1 MEGTVKKR
9 LILNGR
15 HIDDFYLSAPREHA
29 YSWQQ
34 PNDLG
39 DLRPD
44 IDELLE
50 QKEAAQL
57 ND

>member
-1 MEGTVKKR
+1 MEEDAKQARK
-9 LILNGR
+9 LKQC
-15 HIDDFYLSAPREHA
+15 RELDAFLVASHS

-44 IDELLE
+44 IDKLLE
-50 QKEAAQL
+50 QKDGVNL
-57 ND
+57 NG